1 MSEMESP
8 DYLRI
13 SLAAAMTLGFK
24 NGLFYRGAKL
34 HCVNL
39 LLTYQEG
46 CLGACSYCGLSRKRD
61 GAYNEK
67 SFIRVS
73 WPIYSTDDILD
84 RVIENKHKLKR
95 VCISMITNKKA
106 TEDTLNITNRIRTRV
121 DLPISLLITP
131 TLLSRKDLVSF
142 KDAGAERIGV
152 AVDAVTPGLF
162 DKYRGREID
171 GPHRW
176 EKYWEIIQQALDVF
190 GEGMVGVHMI
200 VGLGETEK
208 EMAGAIQKVRNL
220 GGRIHL
226 FSFFPERGS
235 RLAEYSQPPSGQ
247 YRRMQMARYL
257 IDENLSWEKDF
268 TYDNHN
274 RVLSFGISDDELSR
288 VIDLGIPFMTS
299 GCPDEN
305 GQVSCNRPYG
315 DSMPGPD
322 IRSFPFMPEQ
332 DDIVKIKKELRTY

>member
-8 DYLRI
+8 DYLRM
-13 SLAAAMTLGFK
+13 SLAAAMTLGLK

-61 GAYNEK
+61 GDYNEK

-73 WPIYSTDDILD
+73 WTIYKTDDIID
-84 RVIENKHKLKR
+84 RVIEKKSKLRR
-95 VCISMITNKKA
+95 VCISMITNSKA
-106 TEDTLNITNRIRTRV
+106 TEDTLVVTNRIRTRV
-121 DLPISLLITP
+121 ALPISLLITP
-131 TLLSRKDLVSF
+131 TLLSRENLVSF

-176 EKYWEIIQQALDVF
+176 EKYWEIIEQALDVF
-190 GEGMVGVHMI
+190 GKGMVGVHMI

-208 EMAGAIQKVRNL
+208 EMANAMQKVRDL
-220 GGRIHL
+220 GGKIHL

-235 RLAEYSQPPSGQ
+235 RLAEYPQPPSGQ
-247 YRRMQMARYL
+247 YRRMQTARYL
-257 IDENLSWEKDF
+257 IDEDLSREEHF
-268 TYDNHN
+268 TYDNRD
-274 RVLSFGISDDELSR
+274 RVLSFGITDGELSR
-288 VIDLGIPFMTS
+288 VIDLGDPFMTS
-299 GCPDEN
+299 GCPNDN
-305 GQVSCNRPYG
+305 GHVACNRPYG

-332 DDIVKIKKELRTY
+332 DDIIKIKGELRRY